1 MNAHITRSAQVCV
14 APGFG
19 ALNRCNYAASLISTL
34 KPWRGPVEEEP
45 VLHFLLA
52 FFRSQNSSSPVTS
65 YLFEGPSCSQEQ
77 SSGLPDLTWPHY
89 CTNEEDEGH
98 AKLCSVCSHMWVRHP
113 TKARREECWELASL
127 SSSWKGKKVDLR
139 VLSWGDPTSY
149 PDTCWIP
156 KDGWCWPR
164 PSHSQFNRCACR
176 RP

>member
-1 MNAHITRSAQVCV
+1 MNAQITRSDQDCV

-19 ALNRCNYAASLISTL
+19 ALNRSAYPAPLTSTL
-34 KPWRGPVEEEP
+34 KPWGGPVEEEP
-45 VLHFLLA
+45 VLRFLPA
-52 FFRSQNSSSPVTS
+52 FFRSQNSSFTSHLLPLWGSLMLPGTIFRSPWSNLTPLLYQWRRWRPCKALQCVVTCV
-65 YLFEGPSCSQEQ
+65 GQ
-77 SSGLPDLTWPHY
+77 
-89 CTNEEDEGH
+89 
-98 AKLCSVCSHMWVRHP
+98 AP

-127 SSSWKGKKVDLR
+127 SSSWKGQKVDLR